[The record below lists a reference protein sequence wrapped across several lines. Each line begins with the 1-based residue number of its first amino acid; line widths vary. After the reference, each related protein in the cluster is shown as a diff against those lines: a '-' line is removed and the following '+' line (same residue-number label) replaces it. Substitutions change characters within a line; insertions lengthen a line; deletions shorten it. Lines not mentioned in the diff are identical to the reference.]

1 MRERRYYTMQIQP
14 IVNLIACIYIVG
26 PIAVVG
32 YTIFRVLQK
41 RSKEREQLE
50 ADGIVESE
58 ET

>member
-1 MRERRYYTMQIQP
+1 MQIDP
-14 IVNLIACIYIVG
+14 VVNLCRCICVVG

-41 RSKEREQLE
+41 RSNKREQLE
-50 ADGIVESE
+50 VDGIVESE